1 MWIALELGE
10 RRARADPVAVD
21 AARHEPA
28 DVDEA
33 FGLED
38 PVPQERHHLGPAGK

>member
-1 MWIALELGE
+1 VRIVLELGQ
-10 RRARADPVAVD
+10 RRPRADAVAIHP
-21 AARHEPA
+21 ARHEPT

-33 FGLED
+33 LGLED